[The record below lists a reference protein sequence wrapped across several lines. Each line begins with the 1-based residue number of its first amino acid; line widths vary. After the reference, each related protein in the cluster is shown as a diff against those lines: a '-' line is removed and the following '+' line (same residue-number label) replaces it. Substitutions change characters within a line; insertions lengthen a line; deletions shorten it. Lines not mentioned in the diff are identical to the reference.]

1 MRKMKDSNYADFE
14 PSFLDSDYRNRVAE
28 ALEHATFVEILGND
42 LSCINYPEIL
52 FLVKETSDAGSNIHI
67 YFSDAPSRIL
77 DFLKRAHV
85 SLYKVSARIIEER
98 IVINGS
104 KVISSKV
111 SDGMRQGFWKIDD
124 EYAKSI
130 LNSFELSTGTQRP
143 ILKSPQYPIHS
154 VTVRATEH
162 EEDAKKLIVAHEEL
176 AAKFEKSLVQ
186 AAVDNLD
193 EILDEE
199 RQRSV

>member
-1 MRKMKDSNYADFE
+1 MKDNNYGDFE
-14 PSFLDSDYRNRVAE
+14 PSFLDSDYRNHIAE
-28 ALEHATFVEILGND
+28 AMEHATFIEILGND

-52 FLVKETSDAGSNIHI
+52 FLVKEKSDAESNIHI

-77 DFLKRAHV
+77 DFLKRTHV
-85 SLYKVSARIIEER
+85 SLYKVRARIIEER

-124 EYAKSI
+124 KYAKSI
-130 LNSFELSTGTQRP
+130 LDQFEENTGAQRP
-143 ILKSPQYPIHS
+143 ILKSPQYPIHP
-154 VTVRATEH
+154 VTVRDAAHEDTE
-162 EEDAKKLIVAHEEL
+162 KLMVAHEEI

-186 AAVDNLD
+186 AAVENLD

-199 RQRSV
+199 RQRSF